1 MKKLIFTKFLK
12 DVTSFFLLTAISMSL
27 IVWVIQAV
35 NYLEFVSEDGHSFK
49 VYFMYT
55 ILNLP
60 KVFSRILPFM
70 FFLSLFY
77 ILTKYEEDNELIIF
91 WLHGVKKMD
100 FYKKL
105 INYSLIYFFIQ
116 ICLTAYIVPKSQD
129 IARSYI
135 RTSTLDFFP
144 TLIKEKKFIDT
155 VSKLTIYVDEKRSN
169 GDLYNIFL
177 KDYIS
182 SDESQIIYAE
192 RGIIAKK
199 NLNHFLILYNGQIIN
214 HKKRGTNIFTFDQT
228 QFNLSKYSTKTT
240 TFPKIQELD
249 TVLLLK
255 CINSLVKNEEHMFKS
270 EYLICNQDNS
280 QPITTEI
287 FRRIYLPLYLPIL
300 ASIVCFLTLTSRD
313 KFNYKSYKLN
323 IFLLSSVTI
332 VLSELS
338 VRFFGLSLN
347 ENILFMSFPIILFL
361 ISFGLYT
368 KKINYN

>member
-199 NLNHFLILYNGQIIN
+199 NLNHFLI
-214 HKKRGTNIFTFDQT
+214 
-228 QFNLSKYSTKTT
+228 
-240 TFPKIQELD
+240 
-249 TVLLLK
+249 
-255 CINSLVKNEEHMFKS
+255 
-270 EYLICNQDNS
+270 
-280 QPITTEI
+280 
-287 FRRIYLPLYLPIL
+287 
-300 ASIVCFLTLTSRD
+300 A
-313 KFNYKSYKLN
+313 
-323 IFLLSSVTI
+323 
-332 VLSELS
+332 
-338 VRFFGLSLN
+338 
-347 ENILFMSFPIILFL
+347 
-361 ISFGLYT
+361 
-368 KKINYN
+368 

>member
-199 NLNHFLILYNGQIIN
+199 NLN
-214 HKKRGTNIFTFDQT
+214 
-228 QFNLSKYSTKTT
+228 
-240 TFPKIQELD
+240 
-249 TVLLLK
+249 LLLK
-255 CINSLVKNEEHMFKS
+255 LSHKLLLKVILILLLGLVI
-270 EYLICNQDNS
+270 LIFQ
-280 QPITTEI
+280 
-287 FRRIYLPLYLPIL
+287 
-300 ASIVCFLTLTSRD
+300 
-313 KFNYKSYKLN
+313 K
-323 IFLLSSVTI
+323 
-332 VLSELS
+332 
-338 VRFFGLSLN
+338 
-347 ENILFMSFPIILFL
+347 
-361 ISFGLYT
+361 
-368 KKINYN
+368 